1 MWGGFKLWGGGGRG
15 GGEFA
20 ESVFAQIFLG
30 IESRHSCNR
39 GEGYEWVGMLNGSI
53 MISNMVIY
61 ERVGMKNGS
70 IMISNMV
77 VYEKV
82 GMKNGSIMISIML
95 CFYFLLISS
104 ISHINVTTSV
114 R

>member
-1 MWGGFKLWGGGGRG
+1 
-15 GGEFA
+15 
-20 ESVFAQIFLG
+20 
-30 IESRHSCNR
+30 
-39 GEGYEWVGMLNGSI
+39 